1 MALFDDE
8 MRRNPYPMYEQ
19 MRAASPVHMAA
30 QDIWL
35 VLDYDG
41 VKRALHDHEVFS
53 SRAGGTRGIDFEW
66 LMFMDPPRHSKLR
79 AIISRAFTP
88 RSIAALE
95 PRIRE
100 LARGLLAPALAKP
113 VVDVEAD
120 LAAPLPIM
128 VIGEMLGLPT
138 TEWRRLERWADAI
151 MGLATTIIGSPD
163 DAAAA
168 NHAFASASAE
178 METYLAEQQ
187 SARRA
192 APADDLL
199 TRLVHAEVDGEHL
212 SELELLRFFQ
222 LLLAAGAETTTN
234 LIDNTLICLADHPGE
249 LAKLR
254 AQPALLPSALE
265 EVLRFRSP
273 AQAMFRATRVDVE
286 LGGKTIP
293 AGKMVLAM
301 IGAANRDPRQFSE
314 PARFDI
320 AREPNPH
327 ISFGHGIHY
336 CLGAA
341 LSRLEARVVFEE
353 LLPRIETVAY
363 ASSEPW
369 PPRKPFLVHGPTRL
383 PLRFTDR

>member
-1 MALFDDE
+1 MPLFDDE
-8 MRRNPYPMYEQ
+8 MRRNPYPMYDQ
-19 MRAASPVHMAA
+19 LRGASPVHMAA
-30 QDIWL
+30 QDLWL

-41 VKRALHDHEVFS
+41 VKRTLHDHEAFS
-53 SRAGGTRGIDFEW
+53 SRVGGTRGVSFEW
-66 LMFMDPPRHSKLR
+66 LMFMDPPRHTKLR

-95 PRIRE
+95 PRVRE
-100 LARGLLAPALAKP
+100 LARGLIDAALAKP
-113 VVDVEAD
+113 IVDVEAE

-138 TEWRRLERWADAI
+138 SEWQRIERWADTI
-151 MGLATTIIGSPD
+151 MGLAATIIGTPA

-168 NHAFASASAE
+168 SDAFARASAE
-178 METYLAEQQ
+178 MEQYLAEQV
-187 SARRA
+187 ATRRV

-199 TRLVHAEVDGEHL
+199 SRLVQAEVDGEHL
-212 SELELLRFFQ
+212 TELELLRFFQ

-254 AQPALLPSALE
+254 AQPALVPSAIE
-265 EVLRFRSP
+265 EVLRFRAP
-273 AQAMFRATRVDVE
+273 GQAMFRATRSDVE

-293 AGKMVLAM
+293 VGNMVLAL
-301 IGAANRDPRQFSE
+301 IGAANRDPRQFAE

-320 AREPNPH
+320 TREPNPH
-327 ISFGHGIHY
+327 LAFGHGIHY

-341 LSRLEARVVFEE
+341 LSRLEARVCFEE
-353 LLPRIETVAY
+353 LLPRIATVAY
-363 ASSEPW
+363 TSSEPW
-369 PPRKPFLVHGPTRL
+369 QPRKPFHVHGPASL